1 MSNVVPI
8 SRDDELLEVASRWVL
23 KIDEG
28 PLSASDEATLGAW
41 LDEHGRHRE
50 LLLEVAAVW
59 DKTDALARLA
69 DLFPHD
75 AAADQASRSPRH
87 WRWAQGLAIAAGLA
101 VLVIGGVLLLDP
113 GADTTPP
120 TSDGARVTSA
130 EYETAVGGQKTAL
143 LPDGSEV
150 VLNTNSHLAVTFTPS
165 ARVLRLARG
174 EILVRVA
181 EDRAR
186 PLSVVAGDR
195 IIQALATVFVVE
207 ITDEQ
212 EVELMVSEGKVVI
225 GMQPPVATT
234 SGADDVDVLEGA
246 PWPPVLAVLADN
258 VVSAGEAVVLSAA
271 DPVRRTVSADEV
283 EVKLSWEEGRLI
295 FRSEPLE
302 KALEEVERYTT
313 VEFVFLDESL
323 KTRTLSGR
331 FRAGDVEALL
341 LSLRVNFDI
350 THEFDGDGRVLL
362 TSL

>member
-8 SRDDELLEVASRWVL
+8 SRDDELLGVASRWVL

-28 PLSASDEATLGAW
+28 TLSASDEAALGAW
-41 LDEHGRHRE
+41 LDEHARHRE

-75 AAADQASRSPRH
+75 AAADQASRGPRH
-87 WRWAQGLAIAAGLA
+87 WRWAHRLAIAAGLA
-101 VLVIGGVLLLDP
+101 VLVVGGVLLLDP

-150 VLNTNSHLAVTFTPS
+150 VLNTDSRLAVTFTPT

-186 PLSVVAGDR
+186 PLWVVAGDR
-195 IIQALATVFVVE
+195 IIQALGTVFVVE

-225 GMQPPVATT
+225 GMQSPVATM

-246 PWPPVLAVLADN
+246 HWPPVLAVLADN
-258 VVSAGEAVVLSAA
+258 VVSAGEAVTLSAA
-271 DPVRRTVSADEV
+271 DPVRRTVTADDV

>member
-8 SRDDELLEVASRWVL
+8 SRDDELLGVASRWVL

-28 PLSASDEATLGAW
+28 TLSASDEAALGAW
-41 LDEHGRHRE
+41 LDEHARHRE
-50 LLLEVAAVW
+50 LLVEVAAVW

-75 AAADQASRSPRH
+75 AAADQASRGPRH
-87 WRWAQGLAIAAGLA
+87 WRWAQGLAIAAGLV

-113 GADTTPP
+113 RADTTPP
-120 TSDGARVTSA
+120 TLDGARVTSA

-150 VLNTNSHLAVTFTPS
+150 VLNTNSQLAVSFTPS
-165 ARVLRLARG
+165 TRVLRLARG

-195 IIQALATVFVVE
+195 IIQAVGTVFVVE

-212 EVELMVSEGKVVI
+212 EVEVMVSEGKVVI
-225 GMQPPVATT
+225 GMQPPVART
-234 SGADDVDVLEGA
+234 SGAGDIDVLDSA

-258 VVSAGEAVVLSAA
+258 VVSAGEAVTLSGA
-271 DPVRRTVSADEV
+271 DPVRRTVSADDV

-302 KALEEVERYTT
+302 EALQEVERYTT

-323 KTRTLSGR
+323 KTRSLSGR

-362 TSL
+362 SSL

>member
-8 SRDDELLEVASRWVL
+8 SRDDELLGIASRWVL

-28 PLSASDEATLGAW
+28 ALSESDVADLGAW
-41 LDEHGRHRE
+41 LDEHARHRE

-75 AAADQASRSPRH
+75 AATERVSRGSRH
-87 WRWAQGLAIAAGLA
+87 WRWAQGLAVAAGLA
-101 VLVIGGVLLLDP
+101 VLVFGGVLPLEP
-113 GADTTPP
+113 GADTPLPTP
-120 TSDGARVTSA
+120 DGAIVTSA
-130 EYETAVGGQKTAL
+130 EYRTAVGGQKTAL
-143 LPDGSEV
+143 LPDGTEV
-150 VLNTNSHLAVTFTPS
+150 VLNTNSQVAVSFTPS

-195 IIQALATVFVVE
+195 IIQAVGTVFVVE
-207 ITDEQ
+207 ITDDQ

-225 GMQPPVATT
+225 GIQPSSSARV
-234 SGADDVDVLEGA
+234 GDVDDLDA
-246 PWPPVLAVLADN
+246 PHWPPVLALVGDN
-258 VVSAGEAVVLSAA
+258 VVSAGEAVTLSTA
-271 DPVRRTVSADEV
+271 DPVRRTVSADDV

-341 LSLRVNFDI
+341 VSLRVNFDI
-350 THEFDGDGRVLL
+350 THELDGESRVLL
-362 TSL
+362 SSL